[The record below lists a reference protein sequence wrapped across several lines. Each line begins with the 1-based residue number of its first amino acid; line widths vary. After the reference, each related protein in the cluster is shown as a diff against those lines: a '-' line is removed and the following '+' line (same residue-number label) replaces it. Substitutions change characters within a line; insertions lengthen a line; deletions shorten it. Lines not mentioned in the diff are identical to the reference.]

1 MGISNSSPTH
11 QSIEHPSSSPP
22 TTTTTC
28 PSLESRSPSASV
40 PPVVSG
46 TTSTPR
52 AATQRLPRTSSRVRP
67 LRCPLLSCLASSQA
81 HVPLESK
88 ADQQPGDMHKV
99 SANVKSHVP
108 GRSPNAE
115 RDGTHLGAQAGAKID
130 TAIAEADKQAGR
142 AKSNVESYAKDA
154 KAEALKGIDKFDQKV
169 EEGSAKAKG
178 WFGGK

>member
-1 MGISNSSPTH
+1 MGTFSHLQFLPNAPINRTPILLSSH
-11 QSIEHPSSSPP
+11 NYYNMSK
-22 TTTTTC
+22 
-28 PSLESRSPSASV
+28 
-40 PPVVSG
+40 
-46 TTSTPR
+46 
-52 AATQRLPRTSSRVRP
+52 SRVP
-67 LRCPLLSCLASSQA
+67 LALGLGAAGGIGYYLYAA
-81 HVPLESK
+81 GGNAKAAENKFES
-88 ADQQPGDMHKV
+88 DMHKV

-154 KAEALKGIDKFDQKV
+154 EAEALKGIDKFDQKV

>member
-1 MGISNSSPTH
+1 MGTN
-11 QSIEHPSSSPP
+11 QSTPILLPP
-22 TTTTTC
+22 TTTTNAKAAENKF
-28 PSLESRSPSASV
+28 ES
-40 PPVVSG
+40 
-46 TTSTPR
+46 
-52 AATQRLPRTSSRVRP
+52 
-67 LRCPLLSCLASSQA
+67 
-81 HVPLESK
+81 
-88 ADQQPGDMHKV
+88 DMHKA
-99 SANVKSHVP
+99 SANVKSHIP

-154 KAEALKGIDKFDQKV
+154 KAEALKSIDKFDQKV